1 MDARRTLG
9 RTGEELAAELFAKLG
24 FAILDSNWRCRSGEL
39 DLVVGRGDL
48 LVFCEVKTRTSD
60 YWGGP
65 AEAVGFQKQARLR
78 RLAAAW
84 MSERRPG
91 DVRVRFDVI
100 SVLMRREPEITHLP
114 DAF

>member
-1 MDARRTLG
+1 
-9 RTGEELAAELFAKLG
+9 
-24 FAILDSNWRCRSGEL
+24 
-39 DLVVGRGDL
+39 
-48 LVFCEVKTRTSD
+48 
-60 YWGGP
+60 
-65 AEAVGFQKQARLR
+65 
-78 RLAAAW
+78 